1 MSHIWLPIPGCQL
14 CWYLDSQACTSPLR
28 HALVLQV
35 GNYIQHKG
43 GVVTAEELAPYLDV
57 PSAAKDAD
65 SHVVDESYVV
75 PALVRF
81 GGSPEVDQD
90 NNLIYRFP
98 SLQKT
103 GRRQVTTYTCI
114 CGALHC
120 PNSWHCVLHDLCHAY
135 VALSQCVA
143 LEASLVVTDT
153 FLLEWIPQCNSSRV
167 PISWR

>member
-1 MSHIWLPIPGCQL
+1 M
-14 CWYLDSQACTSPLR
+14 
-28 HALVLQV
+28 
-35 GNYIQHKG
+35 
-43 GVVTAEELAPYLDV
+43 TAEELAPYLDV

-103 GRRQVTTYTCI
+103 GRRQVTTYTLHLWCNCNVTI
-114 CGALHC
+114 LGIVCGMTFVMYMLHFL
-120 PNSWHCVLHDLCHAY
+120 SVLHWKQ
-135 VALSQCVA
+135 AL
-143 LEASLVVTDT
+143 L
-153 FLLEWIPQCNSSRV
+153 
-167 PISWR
+167 